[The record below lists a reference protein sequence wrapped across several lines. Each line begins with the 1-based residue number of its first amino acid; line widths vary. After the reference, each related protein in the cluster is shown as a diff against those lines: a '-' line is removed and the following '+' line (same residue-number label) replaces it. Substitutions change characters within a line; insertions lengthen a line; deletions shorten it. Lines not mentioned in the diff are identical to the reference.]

1 MFAVIFEVTP
11 TSEGKEEYLKIASE
25 LRDFLKDRQGF
36 ISMERFASLVEDK
49 NFSVSHSGRM
59 RPPLK
64 NGGPSWNTGQPRPGV
79 KTYSLNPI
87 ESGWPKWSEITPIQR
102 GAKPR
107 QIQMPHSVNDC
118 FDPAVPI
125 R

>member
-49 NFSVSHSGRM
+49 KLLSLSFW
-59 RPPLK
+59 K
-64 NGGPSWNTGQPRPGV
+64 NEAS
-79 KTYSLNPI
+79 I
-87 ESGWPKWSEITPIQR
+87 EKWRTLMEHRTAQARGKNILFESYRIRVAEVVRDYTDSER
-102 GAKPR
+102 GKA
-107 QIQMPHSVNDC
+107 
-118 FDPAVPI
+118 PADSNAALCK
-125 R
+125 